1 MGSPVPDLSMNRR
14 SGSRLNAGGTIER
27 MVTRDE
33 LRAWIEGYEIA
44 RMTPAEKLDQ
54 ISRLMSSAELFDMSR
69 RDADDQRVIEIWQRL
84 RERWPA
90 NK

>member
-1 MGSPVPDLSMNRR
+1 
-14 SGSRLNAGGTIER
+14 

-33 LRAWIEGYEIA
+33 LRAWIEGYEIVNA
-44 RMTPAEKLDQ
+44 RKREEIMSMTPAEKLDQ
-54 ISRLMSSAELFDMSR
+54 ISRLMSSADLFDMSR

-90 NK
+90 DK